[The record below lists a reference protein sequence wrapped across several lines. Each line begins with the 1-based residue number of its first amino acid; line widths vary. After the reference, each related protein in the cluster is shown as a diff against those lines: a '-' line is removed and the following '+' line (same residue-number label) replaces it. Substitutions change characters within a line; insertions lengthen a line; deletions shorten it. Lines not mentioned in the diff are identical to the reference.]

1 MATADQRHHRYS
13 ISDVLDRVDL
23 GALLDEFA
31 VPANG
36 HGPGRRWHCPMPDHD
51 DRRASVTM
59 FRDHHGHERWRCWS
73 SDHRGDAVDLVAATT
88 GRSRA
93 ESIEWLADRVGVS
106 SDRPLPPV
114 QRSEAPA
121 TSSPAVKMHD
131 SVAHYVRMCARLL
144 ASPQGQPVREWLHSR
159 GFDDA
164 TIAANLVGVDPSRT
178 RLRRPRGLPTG
189 VGVAATFPALDPAGN
204 ITYVQTRYLDP
215 EAVGRKYDNPSASLA
230 PHPRLAFPV
239 STHLRD
245 SNQLVVCEGL
255 PDALTASQ
263 AGFSAVALLG
273 AHTPDDAV
281 AARIANHAANCE
293 LGITLV
299 CDPDEAGRRV
309 ADVLVPKLR
318 DRGAHPAV
326 ITPPSGLDLN
336 AWAQIDSDWPNRIDQ
351 PHAGR
356 SKEQTQQFDGREL

>member
-1 MATADQRHHRYS
+1 MATTDQGHRSYS
-13 ISDVLDRVDL
+13 ISDVLVRVDL
-23 GALLDEFA
+23 GALLDELA
-31 VPANG
+31 MPAQG

-73 SDHRGDAVDLVAATT
+73 SDHRGDAVDLVAATS

-114 QRSEAPA
+114 QRAAMWAASG
-121 TSSPAVKMHD
+121 PAVTMHD

-144 ASPQGQPVREWLHSR
+144 SGPQGQPVRDWLHSR
-159 GFDDA
+159 GFDDS
-164 TIAANLVGVDPSRT
+164 TIAANLIGADPSRT

-189 VGVAATFPALDPAGN
+189 VGVAATFPAFDPAGN
-204 ITYVQTRYLDP
+204 ITYVQTRYLESD
-215 EAVGRKYDNPSASLA
+215 AVGRKYDNPSATLA

-239 STHLRD
+239 TTRLRD
-245 SNQLVVCEGL
+245 SDQLVVCEGL
-255 PDALTASQ
+255 PDALTAAQ

-293 LGITLV
+293 LSITLV

-318 DRGAHPAV
+318 NRGADPIV

-336 AWAQIDSDWPNRIDQ
+336 AWAQTDAAWPSRIET
-351 PHAGR
+351 PRAAR
-356 SKEQTQQFDGREL
+356 SLEQVQQLGGREL

>member
-1 MATADQRHHRYS
+1 MAITDQRHRSYS
-13 ISDVLDRVDL
+13 ISDILIRVDL
-23 GALLDEFA
+23 GSLLDELA
-31 VPANG
+31 APAQG

-73 SDHRGDAVDLVAATT
+73 SDHRGDAVDLVAITT

-93 ESIEWLADRVGVS
+93 DSIEWLADRAGVS
-106 SDRPLPPV
+106 RDRPLPPV
-114 QRSEAPA
+114 QRAEMS
-121 TSSPAVKMHD
+121 TISSPAVTMHE

-144 ASPQGQPVREWLHSR
+144 AGPQGLSVREYLHSR
-159 GFDDA
+159 GFDDS
-164 TIAANLVGVDPSRT
+164 TIAANLIGADPSRT

-189 VGVAATFPALDPAGN
+189 VGVAATFPAFDPAGN
-204 ITYVQTRYLDP
+204 ITYVQSRYLEP
-215 EAVGRKYDNPSASLA
+215 EVVGRKYDNPSASLA

-239 STHLRD
+239 TTHLRD
-245 SNQLVVCEGL
+245 SNQLVVCEGI
-255 PDALTASQ
+255 PDALTAAQ
-263 AGFSAVALLG
+263 AGFTAVALLG

-318 DRGAHPAV
+318 DRGADPTV

-336 AWAQIDSDWPNRIDQ
+336 AWAHTDPTWPNQIDA
-351 PHAGR
+351 PHADR
-356 SKEQTQQFDGREL
+356 SPEPTQQLDGREL

>member
-1 MATADQRHHRYS
+1 MATTDQRPRPYS
-13 ISDVLDRVDL
+13 ISDILIRIDL
-23 GALLDEFA
+23 GALLDELTTSA
-31 VPANG
+31 QG

-73 SDHRGDAVDLVAATT
+73 SEHRGDAVDLVAITT
-88 GRSRA
+88 GRGRA
-93 ESIEWLADRVGVS
+93 ESIEWLAERAGVS
-106 SDRPLPPV
+106 HDRPLPPV
-114 QRSEAPA
+114 ERAEMPP
-121 TSSPAVKMHD
+121 TSPAVTMHQ

-144 ASPQGQPVREWLHSR
+144 AGPQGQPVREWLYSR
-159 GFDDA
+159 GFDDS
-164 TIAANLVGVDPSRT
+164 TIAANLIGADPSRT

-189 VGVAATFPALDPAGN
+189 VGVAATFPAFDPAGN
-204 ITYVQTRYLDP
+204 ITYVQSRYLEPDS
-215 EAVGRKYDNPSASLA
+215 VGRKYDNPSASLA

-239 STHLRD
+239 TTHLRD
-245 SNQLVVCEGL
+245 SNQLVVCEGI
-255 PDALTASQ
+255 PDALTAAQ
-263 AGFSAVALLG
+263 AGFTAVALLG

-318 DRGAHPAV
+318 DRGADPTV

-336 AWAQIDSDWPNRIDQ
+336 AWAQIDPSWPNQIDA
-351 PHAGR
+351 PHAAR
-356 SKEQTQQFDGREL
+356 SLESTQQLDGREL